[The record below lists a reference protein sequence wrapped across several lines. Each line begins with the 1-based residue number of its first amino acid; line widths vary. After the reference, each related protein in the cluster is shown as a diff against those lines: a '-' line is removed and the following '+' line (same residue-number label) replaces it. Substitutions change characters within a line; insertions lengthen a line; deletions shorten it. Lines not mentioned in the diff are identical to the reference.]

1 MVDEIRETLETEE
14 EVENFIRAI
23 KNEKVDKELI
33 RKALELEKK
42 RCLNIM
48 RFKTVLDQY
57 GLYSTFEF
65 VFPI

>member
-14 EVENFIRAI
+14 EVENFIQAI
-23 KNEKVDKELI
+23 RNEKVDKELI

-48 RFKTVLDQY
+48 R
-57 GLYSTFEF
+57 STDA
-65 VFPI
+65 